1 MRIVLITSRVTYVP
15 DNYLHLLRRLA
26 RNLGD
31 EAEALVVIDNRTPG
45 ILLSAASA
53 ICAGA
58 VGIGTRLMVNTA
70 LSFFN
75 KREAL
80 FKRTIYTPSINSKAC
95 VSALKKINP
104 DLIINLRTRDI
115 YGQAVLEIPA
125 MGCINIHH
133 GILPDN
139 RGTMCDLWA
148 LHEKR
153 PVGFSVHYM
162 NRNIDDGE
170 ILAVERLDTK
180 GIKDY
185 PQLPYLSSI
194 REAPTLLNVIG
205 KFRRHGPL
213 PGRENRSEAPR
224 FTKNPGIREIR
235 KIKQAGI
242 QL

>member
-1 MRIVLITSRVTYVP
+1 MRIVLVTSRVTYVP
-15 DNYLHLLRRLA
+15 DNYLHLLRCLA
-26 RNLGD
+26 RDLGE
-31 EAEALVVIDNRTPG
+31 EAVALVIIDNRTPG
-45 ILLSAASA
+45 LLLSAGGA

-58 VGIGTRLMVNTA
+58 VGVGTRLMANTA
-70 LSFFN
+70 LSFF
-75 KREAL
+75 KTREAL
-80 FKRTIYTPSINSKAC
+80 FKRVIYTPSINSRAC
-95 VSALKKINP
+95 VSALQKINP

-115 YGQAVLEIPA
+115 YKQAVLETPT

-170 ILAVERLDTK
+170 ILAVEQVDTA
-180 GIKDY
+180 GLEDY
-185 PQLPYLSSI
+185 PRLPYLSSL
-194 REAPTLLNVIG
+194 REAPVLLNVIE

-224 FTKNPGIREIR
+224 FTKNPGVTEIR